1 MYTVEFYKDA
11 NDRCEIGEYFAEL
24 AEKAK
29 TDKNARINMN
39 KIAEYILLLKRNG
52 TRIGY
57 PVVRPIEGDVWELRP
72 LKNRIFFFY
81 WKENKFVLLSHYMKK
96 SQKAP
101 KRGKGKHARLVRKRG
116 KIIMKAYTNFE
127 DMLNDPEYFS
137 EEDKAE
143 INFEVALIEKVKEMR
158 ESTGLSQ
165 TQLAKASGVKQ
176 SAIARM
182 ESMKAVPQIATLI
195 KLLVPMG
202 YTLDI
207 VPLRK

>member
-1 MYTVEFYKDA
+1 MYTVEFYKDV
-11 NDRCEIGEYFAEL
+11 NDHCEIGEYFAEL

-29 TDKNARINMN
+29 IDKNARINMN

-81 WKENKFVLLSHYMKK
+81 WKENKFV
-96 SQKAP
+96 
-101 KRGKGKHARLVRKRG
+101 
-116 KIIMKAYTNFE
+116 F
-127 DMLNDPEYFS
+127 NDPEYFS

-158 ESTGLSQ
+158 ESSGFSQ

-182 ESMKAVPQIATLI
+182 ESMKAVPQIDTLI

>member
-1 MYTVEFYKDA
+1 MYTVEFYKDV
-11 NDRCEIGEYFAEL
+11 NDHCEIGEYFAEL

-29 TDKNARINMN
+29 IDKNARINMN

-101 KRGKGKHARLVRKRG
+101 KR
-116 KIIMKAYTNFE
+116 
-127 DMLNDPEYFS
+127 
-137 EEDKAE
+137 E
-143 INFEVALIEKVKEMR
+143 IEM
-158 ESTGLSQ
+158 
-165 TQLAKASGVKQ
+165 AKANMRDWLEREGK
-176 SAIARM
+176 
-182 ESMKAVPQIATLI
+182 
-195 KLLVPMG
+195 
-202 YTLDI
+202 
-207 VPLRK
+207 